1 MLRYDVVIIGAGI
14 LGLST
19 ALALL
24 KKSPS
29 LKVALLEKEARI
41 AFHQTGHNS
50 GVIHSG
56 IYYKPGSL
64 KAENCRKG
72 VKLLYTYLD
81 QKGIPYEKC
90 GKLIVAKNEQE
101 LPALAE
107 LERRGK
113 ANGVPGLKLIHKE
126 EIKEYEPHCAGI
138 RALFSPDTAIVDY
151 VDVAE
156 AYLKDI
162 QAAGGTLYLNQK
174 VVKVKNLPDG
184 VVLETEDAHYLAKQ
198 VVNCSGFYA
207 DKVANLSDRSISSK
221 QIIPFRGEYYELKPE
236 KRGLVKGLIYPVPNP
251 EFPFLGVHLSKT
263 MDGRVEAGPNAVL
276 AMAREGYKKSDFSL
290 SAVKDY
296 LAYPGFWKMA
306 SQYWKVGLYELYRSY
321 SKQAFLKSLQTLIP
335 ELTKEDLIPA
345 EAGVRSQ
352 VVLPSGKL
360 QDDFL
365 LIEQPRWVHVLNAPS
380 PAATASLAIG
390 EKIASLVAV

>member
-24 KKSPS
+24 SKNPS
-29 LKVALLEKEARI
+29 LKVAILEKEARI
-41 AFHQTGHNS
+41 ASHQTGHNS

-72 VKLLYTYLD
+72 VKQLYTYLD

-101 LPALAE
+101 LPALYE

-113 ANGVPGLKLIHKE
+113 ANGVPGLKLIEKE
-126 EIKEYEPHCAGI
+126 EIKAYEPHCTGI
-138 RALFSPDTAIVDY
+138 RALFSPDTSIVDY
-151 VDVAE
+151 VNVAE

-162 QAAGGTLYLNQK
+162 QNEGGSFHLNQK
-174 VVKVKNLPDG
+174 VIKVENQPEG
-184 VVLETEDAHYLAKQ
+184 VVLTTNDSQYLAKF

-207 DKVANLSDRSISSK
+207 DKVAHLSDRSISPK

-236 KRGLVKGLIYPVPNP
+236 KRRLVKGLIYPVPNP

-263 MDGRVEAGPNAVL
+263 IDGRVEAGPNAVL
-276 AMAREGYKKSDFSL
+276 AMAREGYNKSDVSL
-290 SAVKDY
+290 GSIKDY

-306 SQYWKVGLYELYRSY
+306 SKYWKIGLYELYRSY
-321 SKQAFLKSLQTLIP
+321 SKRAFLKSLQTLIP
-335 ELTKEDLIPA
+335 ELKEEDLISA

-352 VVLPSGKL
+352 VVLPNGKL

-365 LIEQPRWVHVLNAPS
+365 LIEQPRFVHVLNAPS

-390 EKIASLVAV
+390 EKIASLVTL